1 MQDATLGRLFTKAE
15 ASDVSVELSKSEES
29 PNRVPTIK
37 NPVFV
42 KVKNMMDKKKNAPV
56 PDHATWSEA
65 MSASSEEETEDRQ
78 ATSNKQN
85 KGLKL
90 LSVVVKDIVIAKKW
104 TTYKEVA
111 EIILNDSLD
120 SGDPIHSMQ
129 IGISREEQNIK
140 RRVYDALNVLISAG
154 VLIKDGKRV
163 RKNGLSKLIKLNQLQ
178 SYIVTLSE
186 TKTAAVKG
194 EE

>member
-1 MQDATLGRLFTKAE
+1 MFTKAE
-15 ASDVSVELSKSEES
+15 ASDISVELSKSEES

-42 KVKNMMDKKKNAPV
+42 KVKNIIDKKKNTPV

-163 RKNGLSKLIKLNQLQ
+163 RKNGSSKLIKLNQLQ

-186 TKTAAVKG
+186 TKAAAVEGK
-194 EE
+194 E

>member
-15 ASDVSVELSKSEES
+15 ASDISVELSKSEES

-42 KVKNMMDKKKNAPV
+42 KVKNIIDKKKNTPV

-163 RKNGLSKLIKLNQLQ
+163 RKNGSSKLIKLNQLQ

-186 TKTAAVKG
+186 TKAAAVEGK
-194 EE
+194 E